1 MLGLDRLTGNALLW
15 TVGVALNPNKTDEA
29 DLAVAQTLLGE
40 FADNVDEYAREIG
53 GHEDFVDL
61 NYADASQNP
70 LQSYGEENVGF
81 IRQVANEY
89 DPNGVFQQRFPG
101 GFKISRVL

>member
-1 MLGLDRLTGNALLW
+1 MGLDRLAGDGLLW
-15 TVGVALNPNKTDEA
+15 TFGVALNPNNTDEA

-40 FADNVDEYAREIG
+40 FAGTVEEFAHEIG

-70 LQSYGEENVGF
+70 LGSYGEENAQF
-81 IRQVANEY
+81 IRKVAEKY
-89 DPNGVFQQRFPG
+89 DPSGVYQTRFPG
-101 GFKISRVL
+101 GFKILRVV